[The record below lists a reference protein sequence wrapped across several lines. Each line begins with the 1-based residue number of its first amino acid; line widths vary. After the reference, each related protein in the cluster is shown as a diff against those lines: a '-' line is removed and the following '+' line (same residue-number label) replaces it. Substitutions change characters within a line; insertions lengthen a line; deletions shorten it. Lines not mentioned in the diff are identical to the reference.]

1 MVTAK
6 CRCGVE
12 WYSGWLASVGVDVAR
27 LRLDSPRVA
36 WPSPFSS
43 PPVNPTTVSHS
54 LPLPLPLSPVTLFIS
69 RCTFRL
75 PQFLS
80 FHRRFL
86 SPSPPFYLVLVSFF
100 LFSRPYREESP
111 ISPFPFLYA
120 SFRSYY
126 RSRTF
131 SRRCPPSRGH
141 KIQPGILI
149 SPPLCRAVQ
158 VPTDYFDPARDH
170 SRFGCKRNF
179 TLEMLSHP
187 RFYAPSRVS

>member
-1 MVTAK
+1 MPLRSGMVQWLVSK
-6 CRCGVE
+6 RGCRCSE
-12 WYSGWLASVGVDVAR
+12 ITPR
-27 LRLDSPRVA
+27 LSESRGLL
-36 WPSPFSS
+36 PSPLRRLIRR
-43 PPVNPTTVSHS
+43 PS
-54 LPLPLPLSPVTLFIS
+54 LILSLSLSLSPVTLFIS

-80 FHRRFL
+80 FHFL
-86 SPSPPFYLVLVSFF
+86 SSSPSPPFYLVLLSFF
-100 LFSRPYREESP
+100 LSRPYREESP

-149 SPPLCRAVQ
+149 SPPLCRAAP
-158 VPTDYFDPARDH
+158 VPTDYFDPAQDH

-179 TLEMLSHP
+179 TVEMPSHP